1 MKPVRRPGGFFAP
14 SPAKL
19 KDALVL
25 VLAAARPGNGLA
37 VLPKPIVHRILCALA
52 PNPAEAAKHLDPAR
66 YAADELVEMIWHR
79 SWARVV
85 VWGNR
90 RGSKP
95 ASEAETPAPPAAPPA
110 SEADLARLRVFITH
124 RGVAAACSRDVF
136 ARLATWLEG
145 DAAGEEARSFAAAL
159 VRAADKPGAASARPA
174 RRIAA
179 PSFTGDLL
187 RRRPDDADPD
197 LAAALAAAL
206 DGVAWAA
213 VARGLPEGDEP
224 LLRALESC
232 FEWLRAL
239 LRFARAAPATAGP
252 SGAVARAA
260 AAFAR
265 PKPTRGVARAAAASS
280 KPAPTRAV
288 ARAAAAF
295 AKGKAKGGAL
305 PALPAAERGRLRPGR
320 RASRPLR

>member
-1 MKPVRRPGGFFAP
+1 MDCDINDDARPAPRRLLRAVITMKPVRRPGGFFAP

-90 RGSKP
+90 RASKP
-95 ASEAETPAPPAAPPA
+95 ASEAETPAPAAAPAA
-110 SEADLARLRVFITH
+110 SEADLARLRVFLAH

-136 ARLATWLEG
+136 ARLAAWLEG
-145 DAAGEEARSFAAAL
+145 NAAGDEARSFAAAL
-159 VRAADKPGAASARPA
+159 VRAADEPGAASARPA

-206 DGVAWAA
+206 
-213 VARGLPEGDEP
+213 P
-224 LLRALESC
+224 L
-232 FEWLRAL
+232 
-239 LRFARAAPATAGP
+239 AT
-252 SGAVARAA
+252 S
-260 AAFAR
+260 
-265 PKPTRGVARAAAASS
+265 AS
-280 KPAPTRAV
+280 
-288 ARAAAAF
+288 
-295 AKGKAKGGAL
+295 
-305 PALPAAERGRLRPGR
+305 
-320 RASRPLR
+320 PLDA